1 MPEWAHK
8 VKYGN
13 RKKDKRINL
22 SQKYIYT
29 QSSGKNYK
37 IIKL

>member
-1 MPEWAHK
+1 MLEWAHK
-8 VKYGN
+8 LKYEN
-13 RKKDKRINL
+13 RKKGRKINL
-22 SQKYIYT
+22 SQKYIST